1 MKIKINLK
9 KIKDFMKANGYNVN
23 AFAEHCA
30 ISSTTMRKI
39 LSDNDNLRLEIL
51 IKVAKGMEIH
61 VGELFRF
68 GD

>member
-1 MKIKINLK
+1 
-9 KIKDFMKANGYNVN
+9 MKANGYNVN